1 MLTLMQLP
9 KQQNKLSFQKGQ
21 ENDFHSPASF
31 LPSVSSYF
39 CFFPIFTWC
48 HLIHFFKSFCKIRR
62 IAISDLAVNTK
73 ATVLVQIESVRIIR
87 TKKGDQMAFLNVTDG
102 INKLDVT
109 LFPETYFYNKDKLS
123 EGGLFYLDGRTQ
135 ERDGRIQLILSNMEE
150 ASTERFWIL
159 LENHDKDIEVSRI
172 LAKYPGHIPVI
183 IRYQGSKETIV
194 SQKYRVTKN
203 EELIRELA
211 PYVLKTVLR

>member
-1 MLTLMQLP
+1 M
-9 KQQNKLSFQKGQ
+9 
-21 ENDFHSPASF
+21 ASR
-31 LPSVSSYF
+31 PYQ
-39 CFFPIFTWC
+39 P
-48 HLIHFFKSFCKIRR
+48 
-62 IAISDLAVNTK
+62 ISDLTVNNM
-73 ATVLVQIESVRIIR
+73 ATVLVQLESVRIIR

-109 LFPETYFYNKDKLS
+109 LFPETYFYHKDKLS

-159 LENHDKDIEVSRI
+159 LENHDKDLDVSQI
-172 LAKYPGHIPVI
+172 LAKYPGNIPVI

-194 SQKYRVTKN
+194 SQRYRVAKN
-203 EELIRELA
+203 EELNQELA